1 MRGGGSTCPDDSS
14 KEMSFTVDIW
24 CNPDS
29 QGQPGSMEQTVDPS
43 EGLLDSDPCN
53 VYVSLEHASG
63 CVYYD
68 LRQILRVTGTA
79 MIFFGVVILIC
90 GMRVQKMFLAVIVR
104 FAAFVITCT
113 LFYKIHYFA
122 YFDPSEPPE
131 R

>member
-1 MRGGGSTCPDDSS
+1 
-14 KEMSFTVDIW
+14 
-24 CNPDS
+24 
-29 QGQPGSMEQTVDPS
+29 MEQTVDPS

-104 FAAFVITCT
+104 LAAFVITCT

>member
-1 MRGGGSTCPDDSS
+1 
-14 KEMSFTVDIW
+14 
-24 CNPDS
+24 
-29 QGQPGSMEQTVDPS
+29 MEQTVDPND
-43 EGLLDSDPCN
+43 GLMDSDPCN

-68 LRQILRVTGTA
+68 MRQILRVTGTA

-104 FAAFVITCT
+104 LAAFVITCT